1 MFSSVFFYLFKCFQL
16 RICECQI
23 QKQGWGSLPGDIH
36 VANFPVSSEAGCDE
50 EKKPVGGGELV
61 PNGFRLLLSL
71 FPFLCQPS
79 SVVSI
84 PTELSGSFNKTKV
97 ICGGEG
103 NRVRLVEG
111 ASGKELPWERDRPQ
125 SPDILGLVREW
136 IYPGPSQAP
145 VRTLRAR

>member
-16 RICECQI
+16 RICEGQI

-36 VANFPVSSEAGCDE
+36 VANFPVSSEAAVTKRRNLWEEGNWSQMASGCFC
-50 EKKPVGGGELV
+50 PS
-61 PNGFRLLLSL
+61 PL
-71 FPFLCQPS
+71 FFANQF
-79 SVVSI
+79 VVSI

-97 ICGGEG
+97 ICVGEG